1 MGYAESRK
9 ADVLFEHLYTD
20 VDPRLA
26 QSLLDF
32 RSNNPSKLL
41 DTDGVRWEYLSI
53 GDGDNTILFLHG
65 MAGAGD
71 IWWQQIEALR
81 DQFRI
86 ISVTYPVVDSL
97 AGLSQGI
104 LEILAEEGVKQLNI
118 VGTSLGGYL
127 AQYLVAQDPN
137 RFRRAV
143 FGNTFPPND
152 RIARKTRG
160 VETLLRTIPHSIFRS
175 AIRRNTSNRLF
186 PASGR
191 SELLKAYLNEGVF
204 RGLTKSV
211 FTARYRCVIEK
222 FEPLEPSAQIL
233 PVLIIE
239 ADNDPIVDPTLRD
252 QLKRSYPEAQV
263 LTFHNAGHFPY
274 LNLPIQYNQSL
285 LRFLLSSQ

>member
-1 MGYAESRK
+1 
-9 ADVLFEHLYTD
+9 
-20 VDPRLA
+20 
-26 QSLLDF
+26 
-32 RSNNPSKLL
+32 
-41 DTDGVRWEYLSI
+41 
-53 GDGDNTILFLHG
+53 

-97 AGLSQGI
+97 AGLRQGI

-143 FGNTFPPND
+143 FGNTFPPSD

-160 VETLLRTIPHSIFRS
+160 VETLLRTIPHSIFRA
-175 AIRRNTSNRLF
+175 AIRKSTSNRLF

-204 RGLTKSV
+204 RGLTKAV

-222 FEPLEPSAQIL
+222 FEPLEPSAQII

-239 ADNDPIVDPTLRD
+239 ADNDPLVDPNLREH
-252 QLKRSYPEAQV
+252 LKRSYPEAQV

-274 LNLPIQYNQSL
+274 LNLPIQYVQSL